1 MQSTGIVSDHTI
13 DGTTHC
19 FTIQHG
25 MGDSWSMFIKIML
38 GRLFSEFVPDKKVEY
53 DMRENIISVRISLGS
68 EWDEHDY

>member
-38 GRLFSEFVPDKKVEY
+38 GPVDGIVLFPKS
-53 DMRENIISVRISLGS
+53 S
-68 EWDEHDY
+68 